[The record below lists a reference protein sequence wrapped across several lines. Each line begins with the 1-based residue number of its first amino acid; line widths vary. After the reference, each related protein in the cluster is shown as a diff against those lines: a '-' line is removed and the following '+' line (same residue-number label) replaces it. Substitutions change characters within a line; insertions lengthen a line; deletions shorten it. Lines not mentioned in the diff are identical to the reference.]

1 MTLNRRIAD
10 YHELA
15 SLTEQTMRMKRLIY
29 LSLAALMVLAAASC
43 KKESR
48 HEKDYR
54 YDLHTGGGVT
64 ELTDV
69 SAVLWGG
76 IDYYYLRGSDK
87 VVFAN
92 RDKFEFDEV
101 GFYLSKT
108 EDVDPSISVRL
119 VSDGEGNRDF
129 PSEFSVKA
137 TGLEPE
143 TVYYYKA
150 FLKRFGEES
159 YGIIQSFKTD
169 KTPALVE
176 SLVVTPVSATLKIDE
191 TVHLIVQIFPYDA
204 TNPTLKWTS
213 SRPEVA
219 SVSEEGFIDAQ
230 QHLLCDG
237 LVKALTPGESII
249 SVQTLDGSNITKT
262 CTVTVKKPAGGVDMG
277 LSVNWAPCNLGAE
290 TPEDY
295 GDYYAWGEIIP
306 YYSEGHSQD
315 KNCTSWRIREDH
327 PITEYGYDWTS
338 YKWCNGTFDTI
349 TKYCTSKNYGTVDNI
364 TELQR
369 GENAG
374 ETDDD
379 AAHANLAGEWRMP
392 TKDEWTALREQC
404 DWQWKTTSDGY
415 SHNGFLVTSTKTGNS
430 IFLPAA
436 GNWIGTK
443 LDWDGTYI
451 YYWSSSLDIRPHS
464 AVCIYGTYNVSVKIG
479 YKDRRFGMPIR
490 PVCDK

>member
-1 MTLNRRIAD
+1 M
-10 YHELA
+10 
-15 SLTEQTMRMKRLIY
+15 
-29 LSLAALMVLAAASC
+29 AALMVLIAFSC
-43 KKESR
+43 KKEKEQ
-48 HEKDYR
+48 EKEYH
-54 YDLHTGGGVT
+54 YDLYTGSAVT

-76 IDYYYLRGSDK
+76 IEYYYLKGSDK
-87 VVFAN
+87 VLSTDWDN
-92 RDKFEFDEV
+92 FEFDEV

-108 EDVDPSISVRL
+108 EDVDPSISTRL
-119 VSDGEGNRDF
+119 VSDGEGVIDF

-137 TGLEPE
+137 TGLEPK

-150 FLKRFGEES
+150 FLKRSGEES
-159 YGIIQSFKTD
+159 YGDIQSFT
-169 KTPALVE
+169 TPTLVE
-176 SLVVTPVSATLKIDE
+176 SLVITPASATLKIDE
-191 TVHLIVQIFPYDA
+191 TVRLFVQIFPNDA
-204 TNPTLKWTS
+204 ANPTLKWTS
-213 SRPEVA
+213 SRLEVA
-219 SVSEEGFIDAQ
+219 SVSEESVVDAQ
-230 QHLLCDG
+230 QYLICDG

-315 KNCTSWRIREDH
+315 ETCTSWRVREDH
-327 PITEYGYDWTS
+327 PISEYGYHWTS
-338 YKWCNGTFDTI
+338 YKWCNGTYDSL
-349 TKYCTSKNYGTVDNI
+349 TKYCTSTNYGTIDNI

-369 GENAG
+369 GEKTG

-392 TKDEWTALREQC
+392 TDEEWTALREQC
-404 DWQWKTTSDGY
+404 NWQWKTTSDGY
-415 SHNGFLVTSTKTGNS
+415 SHNGFLVTSTKTGNT

-436 GNWIGTK
+436 GNWFGSG
-443 LDWDGTYI
+443 LDWEGTYI
-451 YYWSSSLDIRPHS
+451 YYWSSSLDPNRPH
-464 AVCIYGTYNVSVKIG
+464 AAWYTYGTYNVSVRRG
-479 YKDRRFGMPIR
+479 YTERRLGLSIR